1 MVRGKFLEK
10 PTIIELRDRGATK
23 REILHYRA
31 VYRGTRI
38 VIKYGYVPEHT
49 KRLREKIADNTIFV
63 KYDIGADPIL
73 VHGGGRAITRALKQE
88 ISRYKPRFVDG
99 DRYTDERIME
109 VVYRVLSNITGEIVD
124 LFKGYDIKGLKVIG
138 LGTCADNAVLISRC
152 KDREERGLVGKVID
166 LESSF
171 LDLLNDKNV
180 LPVVCP
186 IGYTQIR
193 KDMRNVN
200 ADDAAAEI
208 AYRTGAKGL
217 FYLTDVDGVRD
228 EDKKIISEMDITKAK
243 EILPHLGTG
252 MDRKVETG
260 IMGVSRGVEAA
271 YIFNG
276 NVIDALLI
284 QMLTHKGI
292 GTKIVRKR

>member
-10 PTIIELRDRGATK
+10 PAIIELLDRGATK
-23 REILHYRA
+23 REILHYRE

-49 KRLREKIADNTIFV
+49 TLIREKIADNIIFV
-63 KYDIGADPIL
+63 KYDIGANPIL
-73 VHGGGRAITRALKQE
+73 VHGGGKAITKELKQE
-88 ISRYKPRFVDG
+88 ISGYKPRFMDG

-109 VVYRVLSNITGEIVD
+109 IVYRVLSNITGEIVD
-124 LFKGYDIKGLKVIG
+124 LFEGYDIKGLKVVG
-138 LGTCADNAVLISRC
+138 LGTSADNAVLISRS
-152 KDREERGLVGKVID
+152 KNREERGLVGRVIG

-171 LDLLNDKNV
+171 LKLLNDKNV

-186 IGYTQIR
+186 IGYTPIR

-217 FYLTDVDGVRD
+217 FYLTDVRGVMN
-228 EDKKIISEMDITKAK
+228 EDKKPIEEMSVTEAK
-243 EILPHLGTG
+243 KIFPKLGTG
-252 MDRKVETG
+252 MDRKVETSITG
-260 IMGVSRGVEAA
+260 IEKGVEAA
-271 YIFNG
+271 YIFDGDRAN
-276 NVIDALLI
+276 ALLI
-284 QMLTHKGI
+284 QMLTHKGV
-292 GTKIVRKR
+292 GTKIVR